1 MGTVRIS
8 VCMAATSDDGGTAG
22 PSSMRGHLLE
32 TEALWLLLRRQVGAA
47 AEKNVKEG
55 EFVCGSGG

>member
-1 MGTVRIS
+1 
-8 VCMAATSDDGGTAG
+8 MAVTSHDGGTAV
-22 PSSMRGHLLE
+22 PSSIRGHLLE

-47 AEKNVKEG
+47 AEKNMKEG

>member
-1 MGTVRIS
+1 
-8 VCMAATSDDGGTAG
+8 MAVTSHDGGTAV

-32 TEALWLLLRRQVGAA
+32 TQALWLLLRKQVGAA
-47 AEKNVKEG
+47 AEKNMKEG